1 MSILSSTSTGKNS
14 VLDVYFFDKLGMIK
28 CGGLSFKGRH
38 KIPVLSEQNE
48 NLQVMYTLGA
58 VFIYKNN
65 ENEFFYRGGTS
76 SGSSQVKIF
85 SRIDLL
91 KMVKT
96 DMEYVEQRLSKD
108 EQDSSYILECYKKI
122 YNNIKELIQGPE
134 NSLLSNVSYT

>member
-1 MSILSSTSTGKNS
+1 MSILTSTSTGKNS
-14 VLDVYFFDKLGMIK
+14 VLNIYFFDKLGMIK

-76 SGSSQVKIF
+76 SGSSQVKIL
-85 SRIDLL
+85 SRNHLFEMI
-91 KMVKT
+91 KT
-96 DMEYVEQRLSKD
+96 DMEYEEKVLSKT
-108 EQDSSYILECYKKI
+108 ERTSSYTLECYKKI
-122 YNNIKELIQGPE
+122 YHNIKELI
-134 NSLLSNVSYT
+134 

>member
-58 VFIYKNN
+58 VFIYRNN
-65 ENEFFYRGGTS
+65 ENEFLYRGGTS
-76 SGSSQVKIF
+76 SGSSQVKIL
-85 SRIDLL
+85 SRNHLFEMI
-91 KMVKT
+91 KT
-96 DMEYVEQRLSKD
+96 DMEYEEKVLSKT
-108 EQDSSYILECYKKI
+108 ERTSSYTLECYEKI
-122 YNNIKELIQGPE
+122 YSRLKKLI
-134 NSLLSNVSYT
+134 

>member
-1 MSILSSTSTGKNS
+1 MSILTSTSTGKNS
-14 VLDVYFFDKLGMIK
+14 VLDIYFFDKLGMIK

-76 SGSSQVKIF
+76 SGSSQVKIL
-85 SRIDLL
+85 SRNHLFEMI
-91 KMVKT
+91 KT
-96 DMEYVEQRLSKD
+96 DMEYEEKVLSKT
-108 EQDSSYILECYKKI
+108 ERTSSYTLECYKKI
-122 YNNIKELIQGPE
+122 YHNIKELI
-134 NSLLSNVSYT
+134 

>member
-1 MSILSSTSTGKNS
+1 MSILTSTSTGKNS

-76 SGSSQVKIF
+76 SGSSQVKIL
-85 SRIDLL
+85 SRNHLFEMI
-91 KMVKT
+91 KT
-96 DMEYVEQRLSKD
+96 DMEYEEKVLSKT
-108 EQDSSYILECYKKI
+108 ERTSSYTLECYEKI
-122 YNNIKELIQGPE
+122 YSRLKKLI
-134 NSLLSNVSYT
+134 

>member
-76 SGSSQVKIF
+76 SGSSQVKIL
-85 SRIDLL
+85 SRNHLFEMI
-91 KMVKT
+91 KT
-96 DMEYVEQRLSKD
+96 DMEYEEKVLSKT
-108 EQDSSYILECYKKI
+108 ERTSSYTLECYEKI
-122 YNNIKELIQGPE
+122 YMRLKKLI
-134 NSLLSNVSYT
+134 

>member
-1 MSILSSTSTGKNS
+1 MSILTSTSTGKNC
-14 VLDVYFFDKLGMIK
+14 VLDLYFFDKLGMIK

-76 SGSSQVKIF
+76 SGSSQVKIL
-85 SRIDLL
+85 SRNHLFEMI
-91 KMVKT
+91 KT
-96 DMEYVEQRLSKD
+96 DMEYEEKVLSKT
-108 EQDSSYILECYKKI
+108 ERTSSYTLECYEKI
-122 YNNIKELIQGPE
+122 YNRLKKLI
-134 NSLLSNVSYT
+134 

>member
-14 VLDVYFFDKLGMIK
+14 VLNIYFFDKLGMIK

-58 VFIYKNN
+58 VFIYRNN

-76 SGSSQVKIF
+76 SGSSQVKIL
-85 SRIDLL
+85 SRNHLFEMI
-91 KMVKT
+91 KT
-96 DMEYVEQRLSKD
+96 DMEYEEKVLSKT
-108 EQDSSYILECYKKI
+108 ERTSSYTLECYKKI
-122 YNNIKELIQGPE
+122 YHNIKELI
-134 NSLLSNVSYT
+134 

>member
-14 VLDVYFFDKLGMIK
+14 VLNIYFFDKLGMIK

-76 SGSSQVKIF
+76 SGSSQVKIL
-85 SRIDLL
+85 SRNHLFEMI
-91 KMVKT
+91 KT
-96 DMEYVEQRLSKD
+96 DMEYEEKVLSKT
-108 EQDSSYILECYKKI
+108 ERTSSYTLECYKKI
-122 YNNIKELIQGPE
+122 YHNIKKLI
-134 NSLLSNVSYT
+134 